1 MRRRVD
7 LDFFSRDCQS
17 CDLCAVAYSLLSE
30 YAERRKFCTSIFGPR
45 LEYVFWN
52 TWNTVGILNT
62 GRIQPFT
69 ALLEILWNT
78 WNTYSDSW
86 AAVVQGPASGRGARC
101 PSLRE
106 MQSARTPRPHFI
118 CTIRRDPMRDPDRL
132 KYTWQRGA
140 ARTIQRALRPQTP
153 WPSSRPFGQGS
164 SCSERTRSAPSGMPA
179 FSKCE

>member
-78 WNTYSDSW
+78 VFRQLGCCGAGSGERAGCALPISPGDAVCSNS
-86 AAVVQGPASGRGARC
+86 AA
-101 PSLRE
+101 
-106 MQSARTPRPHFI
+106 
-118 CTIRRDPMRDPDRL
+118 
-132 KYTWQRGA
+132 
-140 ARTIQRALRPQTP
+140 
-153 WPSSRPFGQGS
+153 
-164 SCSERTRSAPSGMPA
+164 A
-179 FSKCE
+179 FYLHHR